1 MNHKKAIML
10 GLFAF
15 SSLLGF
21 AQHYEYASYNDYPT
35 PNTSLTEMNYSPA
48 QTDFQL
54 WAPTAEKVELRLYA
68 AGQGGK
74 CLKTVAMK
82 RASDGTWHATL
93 RGDLD
98 GRFYTFNVRKGGKWL
113 GENPGINAHAVGVN
127 GHRAAVIDLKTTDP
141 ADWCSDKAPK
151 RNDIVIYEM
160 HHRDFSISETSG
172 ITNKG
177 KFVAL
182 TESGTKS
189 PAGHATGIDHLK
201 ELGVTHVHILP
212 SYDYVTVDE
221 SRPDVPQ
228 YNWGYDPLNYNVP
241 EGSYSTNAADPKA
254 RIREFKEMVQ
264 ALHKNGI
271 KLVLDVV
278 YNHTMDIEGSNFH
291 RTVPGYFH
299 RQRPDGSWA
308 NGSGCSNETASERE
322 MMRRYMVE
330 SVKYWMTEYHVD
342 GFRFDL
348 MGIHDIETMNAIRH
362 EAEKINPDVLI
373 YGEGWAAEA
382 PQLPQDK
389 LAMKANVHQMPGI
402 AAFSDDIRD
411 ALRGPFSDDH
421 QTAFLGGLKGNEE
434 SLKFGIVGAIA
445 HPQVDMTKV
454 NYSKEPWTAQPHQM
468 ISYVSCHDDMCLVD
482 RLRTSVP
489 GLTETDLVR
498 LDLLAQTAV
507 FTSQGIPFIQ
517 AGEEVLRDKKGVHN
531 SYNSPDSINAIDWS
545 RKDSHPE
552 VFAYYKGLIQLR
564 NEHPAFRMLDADL
577 VRKHLEFLP
586 ATDCVVA
593 FRLKNHAA
601 GDAWNDIIVVL
612 NGNNV
617 PSEVSVPAGNYE
629 LVAHDAC
636 LDLNGLGLVTGDK
649 VTVAPR
655 SATIMYSK

>member
-1 MNHKKAIML
+1 MNHKHTIML

-21 AQHYEYASYNDYPT
+21 AQKYEYASFADYPT
-35 PNTSLTEMNYSPA
+35 PSSSLTEMTYSA
-48 QTDFQL
+48 TSTDFQL
-54 WAPTAEKVELRLYA
+54 WAPTAQKVELRLYA
-68 AGQGGK
+68 SGQGGK
-74 CLKTVAMK
+74 CTRTVGMK
-82 RASDGTWHATL
+82 RSSDGTWHATV
-93 RGDLD
+93 RGNLD
-98 GRFYTFNVRKGGKWL
+98 GQFYTFNVKANGKWL

-127 GHRAAVIDLKTTDP
+127 GQRAAIIDMASTDP
-141 ADWCSDKAPK
+141 QGWCCDKAPK
-151 RNDIVIYEM
+151 RNDVVIYEM
-160 HHRDFSISETSG
+160 HHRDFSIAPSSG

-177 KFVAL
+177 KFLAL
-182 TESGTKS
+182 TEVGTHTPK
-189 PAGHATGIDHLK
+189 GRATGIDHLR

-212 SYDYVTVDE
+212 SYDYCTVDE
-221 SRPDVPQ
+221 SHPERPQ

-241 EGSYSTNAADPKA
+241 EGSYSTNAADPRA
-254 RIREFKEMVQ
+254 RIREFKEMVK
-264 ALHKNGI
+264 ALHENGL

-278 YNHTMDIEGSNFH
+278 YNHTMDIEGSNFQ

-308 NGSGCSNETASERE
+308 NGSGCGNETASERAA
-322 MMRRYMVE
+322 MRQYMVE
-330 SVKYWMTEYHVD
+330 SVKYWMQEYHVD

-348 MGIHDIETMNAIRH
+348 MGIHDIETMNLIRK

-382 PQLPQDK
+382 PQLPTEE

-421 QTAFLGGLKGNEE
+421 QTAFLGGLPGHEE
-434 SLKFGIVGAIA
+434 SIKFGIAGAIY
-445 HPQVDMTKV
+445 HPQVDMSRV
-454 NYSKEPWTAQPHQM
+454 NYSQSPWTAQPHQM

-489 GLTETDLVR
+489 DLSATDLIR

-531 SYNSPDSINAIDWS
+531 SYNSPDSINEIDWT
-545 RKDSHPE
+545 RKDAHPE

-564 NEHPAFRMLDADL
+564 NEHPAFRMLDAEL
-577 VRKHLEFLP
+577 VRQHLEFLESP
-586 ATDCVVA
+586 KCVVA
-593 FRLKNHAA
+593 FRLKDHAA
-601 GDAWNDIIVVL
+601 GDTWKDIVVVL
-612 NGNNV
+612 NGNKHSV
-617 PSEVSVPAGNYE
+617 EVEIPAGNYE
-629 LVAHDAC
+629 TICSDARI
-636 LDLNGLGLVTGDK
+636 DLNGLGLVCGNK
-649 VTVAPR
+649 LSVAPR
-655 SATIMYSK
+655 SATIVYSK